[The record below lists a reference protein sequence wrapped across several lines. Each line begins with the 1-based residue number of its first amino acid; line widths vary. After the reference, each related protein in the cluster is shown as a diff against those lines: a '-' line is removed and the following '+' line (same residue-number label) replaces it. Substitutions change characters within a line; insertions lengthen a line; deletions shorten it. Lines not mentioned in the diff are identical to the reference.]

1 LQAFQLTDIIINKPI
16 ITWLRTHSQ
25 ALTTLLEE
33 KIMKPVKNFV
43 FAALLVLSI
52 ALHTVA
58 GDIDHPGIAA
68 PPPPRQM
75 TTIYDGT
82 TSGSNTEQPDSI
94 TVETADYLFLEALA
108 ALLSVY

>member
-1 LQAFQLTDIIINKPI
+1 
-16 ITWLRTHSQ
+16 
-25 ALTTLLEE
+25 
-33 KIMKPVKNFV
+33 MKPVKNFV

-68 PPPPRQM
+68 PPPPPPQM
-75 TTIYDGT
+75 TTLNDETIPDT
-82 TSGSNTEQPDSI
+82 TDSQQS